1 MKKIN
6 FVIPCYRSENTI
18 QSVIANIVKKMK
30 ERPEYDYE
38 IIAVNDCS
46 PDHTLCVLKE
56 LAKDNKKLKII
67 NLTCNVGKHA
77 AILAAYQFVNAN
89 YIVNLDD
96 DGQCPIEE
104 LWNLLLPIEHGHDM
118 SMARYSSKK
127 QRLMKNLGSRVNN
140 MVAQVMLEKPKDL
153 VFTNF
158 IARQMYICKAMAEYA
173 NTFPYLEGLTL
184 KITRDIVL
192 VPMEEKERLGGVSGY
207 TLKKSMQLL
216 MNGLTAFSVK
226 PLRIAS
232 VMGVCI
238 AMLGFIYGIVTII
251 RKLFYPN
258 IFVGYSSIIVAIM
271 FCSGVIMML
280 LGIIGEYV
288 GRIYISVNKYS
299 QYVIKETV
307 NLDVDKQGAYINKNE
322 KLDET

>member
-1 MKKIN
+1 MKKIS

-18 QSVIANIVKKMK
+18 RSVIAGIDKKVK

-38 IIAVNDCS
+38 IITINDCS
-46 PDHTLCVLKE
+46 PDSTFSVLKE
-56 LAKDNKKLKII
+56 LAKGNKKLKVI
-67 NLTCNVGKHA
+67 NLACNVGKHA
-77 AILAAYQFVNAN
+77 AILAGYKFVNGK
-89 YIVNLDD
+89 YVVNLDD
-96 DGQCPIEE
+96 DGQCPMEE
-104 LWNLLLPIEHGHDM
+104 LWSLLLPLEQGHDM

-127 QRLMKNLGSRVNN
+127 QSMLKNLGSRVNN
-140 MVAQVMLEKPKDL
+140 MVSQIMLEKPKDL

-158 IARQMYICKAMAEYA
+158 IARQLYICKAMAEYS

-192 VPMEEKERLGGVSGY
+192 VPMEEKERMGGVSGY

-226 PLRIAS
+226 PLRMAS

-238 AMLGFIYGIVTII
+238 AMSGFIYGMVTII
-251 RKLFYPN
+251 RKLLYPN
-258 IFVGYSSIIVAIM
+258 IMVGYSSIIVAIM

-288 GRIYISVNKYS
+288 GRIYISINRYS

-307 NLDVDKQGAYINKNE
+307 NLNM
-322 KLDET
+322 DE